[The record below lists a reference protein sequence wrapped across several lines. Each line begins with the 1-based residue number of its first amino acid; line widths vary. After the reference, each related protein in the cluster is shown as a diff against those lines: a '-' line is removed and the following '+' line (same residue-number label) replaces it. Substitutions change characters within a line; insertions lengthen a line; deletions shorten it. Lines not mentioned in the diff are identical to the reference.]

1 MFTRTQ
7 CWVLNRIIIY
17 LEVKM
22 KSDYV
27 VVDTVSMFKQ
37 RYIIPRE
44 ELQKLNED
52 VKLTDKL
59 AKEWASDSVTAED
72 VKEFSQ
78 RWLGETISNVDI
90 VDTEKVLK
98 LFKEDNEELSE
109 EWSQAKQLDYI
120 NDWKDKPV
128 RP

>member
-1 MFTRTQ
+1 
-7 CWVLNRIIIY
+7 
-17 LEVKM
+17 M

-52 VKLTDKL
+52 VKLTEKL
-59 AKEWASDSVTAED
+59 AKEWASDSVTTEE

-78 RWLGETISNVDI
+78 RWLGETITNVDI

-98 LFKEDNEELSE
+98 LFKEDNEKLSE

-128 RP
+128 R

>member
-1 MFTRTQ
+1 
-7 CWVLNRIIIY
+7 
-17 LEVKM
+17 M

-52 VKLTDKL
+52 VKLTEKL
-59 AKEWASDSVTAED
+59 AKEWASDSVTTEE

-78 RWLGETISNVDI
+78 RWLGETITNVDI

-128 RP
+128 R